1 MSANQKSDLPVSV
14 IIPTHNRASVLA
26 ATVSSAL
33 AQTYP
38 NKEIIVVDDGS
49 TDDTAKV
56 MEAFPGVIFRRKS
69 QGGPASARN
78 LALREAGG
86 TIIAPLDSDDAWDPD
101 YLANAVA
108 GLEATGTGFVCT
120 SYRGRRRDGSITYS
134 NYYTETRPHLA
145 AYLTEARGEWFL
157 LDPPRARELFLAHS
171 EAPSSAAVLRRSVL
185 EKGWDDRLFGTED
198 HMILIQA
205 VMDYSCSAAISLT
218 PRWTKNTGT
227 GNIYDESAALG
238 RHARMNI
245 LLRRIVFERW
255 GQRLAPAERATLRRR
270 NAMDYADWAYFESS
284 QRRRLSALARY
295 LQSAL
300 CDWSVVAERL
310 RKRTRAS

>member
-1 MSANQKSDLPVSV
+1 MSANQNSDPAVSV

-56 MEAFPGVIFRRKS
+56 MAAFPGVIFRQKS

-78 LALREAGG
+78 RALREASG

-101 YLANAVA
+101 YLTNAVA
-108 GLEATGTGFVCT
+108 GLEATGAGFVCT
-120 SYRGRRRDGSITYS
+120 SYRGCRRDGTITYA
-134 NYYTETRPHLA
+134 NYYTETRPHLGP
-145 AYLTEARGEWFL
+145 YLTEQRGDWFFL
-157 LDPPRARELFLAHS
+157 ETARARELFIAHS
-171 EAPSSAAVLRRSVL
+171 EAPSSAVVLRRSVL
-185 EKGWDDRLFGTED
+185 EQGWDDRLFGTED

-205 VMDYSCSAAISLT
+205 IMDHSCSAAISLT

-245 LLRRIVFERW
+245 LLRRIVSERW
-255 GQRLAPAERATLRRR
+255 DQRLTAAEVATLRQR

-295 LQSAL
+295 LQSAFS
-300 CDWSVVAERL
+300 DWSVVAERL
-310 RKRTRAS
+310 RKRVKAS